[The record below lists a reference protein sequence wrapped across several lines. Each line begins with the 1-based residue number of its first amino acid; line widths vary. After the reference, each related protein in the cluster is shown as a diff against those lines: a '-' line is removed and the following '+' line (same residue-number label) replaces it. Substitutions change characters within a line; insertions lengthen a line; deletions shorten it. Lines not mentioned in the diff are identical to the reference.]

1 MQTGV
6 EKQEEALVQVPELQ
20 TPKSNLILAII
31 VTAAFLDVI
40 DYSIIQVALPAIRRE
55 WLVSIPD
62 SQWIIGCYGL
72 TMAGFL
78 LLSGRLGD
86 VYGQKRFF
94 VIGVVLFSIASLTGG
109 LATSLLSLVISRAVQ
124 GFAAAV
130 SSVTALSILVAT
142 FPEGRARDRAIGV
155 FVSVLSAGF
164 AAGSIAG
171 GLITGLIGWRYVMFV
186 NVPIGIGAG
195 LLSWKFLPDNGTR
208 STNRRLDLAGAL
220 SATSGT
226 ILFVYGLTDA
236 AENGFSS
243 MRALLSLGLAI
254 LILAGFVLIEKRS
267 PAPLMPL
274 DFLRRG
280 VVLSSNILVL
290 LFSASAGGLGF
301 ILTIYLQQIL
311 GYSALQAGLAFLPP
325 AIIFF
330 IIGGWGSSW
339 LVDKFGLKRVLLA
352 SMALSTVGSALL
364 ARISPTGSYWDTVP
378 GLVIWALGASIGFPA
393 LNIAALAGTKHGEEG
408 LASGIISTSQRVAF
422 PLGLAVLLTIASAS
436 SRSPSG
442 SLGSAVASVVTGFQY
457 AFLASAVLTGI
468 GFLITLLL
476 RIQTPH
482 RDYMPPI

>member
-1 MQTGV
+1 MQKSV
-6 EKQEEALVQVPELQ
+6 EKQEGALVQVPELQ
-20 TPKSNLILAII
+20 TQNSNLILAII

-62 SQWIIGCYGL
+62 SQWIVGAYGL

-86 VYGQKRFF
+86 VYGQKRLF

-109 LATSLLSLVISRAVQ
+109 LAPSLLSLIISRAVQ

-195 LLSWKFLPDNGTR
+195 ILSWKYLPNNGMRITDK
-208 STNRRLDLAGAL
+208 RLDITGAL
-220 SATSGT
+220 AVTSGT

-243 MRALLSLGLAI
+243 MSALMSLGLAV

-267 PAPLMPL
+267 SAPLMPL

-280 VVLSSNILVL
+280 VVLSSNILAL

-352 SMALSTVGSALL
+352 SMALSTIGSALL
-364 ARISPTGSYWDTVP
+364 TRISPTGSYWDTVP

-422 PLGLAVLLTIASAS
+422 PLGLAILLTIASVS
-436 SRSPSG
+436 SRSLSG
-442 SLGSAVASVVTGFQY
+442 SPGSAAAGVVSGFQF
-457 AFLASAVLTGI
+457 AFIASAVLTAI
-468 GFLITLLL
+468 GFLITLLMK
-476 RIQTPH
+476 IQTPR
-482 RDYMPPI
+482 RDFMPSV

>member
-1 MQTGV
+1 MQKGV

-20 TPKSNLILAII
+20 TQNSNLILALI

-62 SQWIIGCYGL
+62 SQWIVGAYGL

-109 LATSLLSLVISRAVQ
+109 LAPNLLSLIISRAVQ

-195 LLSWKFLPDNGTR
+195 VLSWKFLPDKATR
-208 STNRRLDLAGAL
+208 TTNRRLDLAGAL
-220 SATSGT
+220 AVTSGT

-243 MRALLSLGLAI
+243 VRALMSLGLAI

-267 PAPLMPL
+267 PAPLMTL

-280 VVLSSNILVL
+280 VVLSSNFLAL

-311 GYSALQAGLAFLPP
+311 NYSALQAGLAFLPP

-330 IIGGWGSSW
+330 IVGGWGSSW
-339 LVDKFGLKRVLLA
+339 LVNRFGLKKVLLA

-364 ARISPTGSYWDTVP
+364 TRISPAGTYWDTVP

-422 PLGLAVLLTIASAS
+422 PLGLAILLTIASAS
-436 SRSPSG
+436 SRSLSASSG
-442 SLGSAVASVVTGFQY
+442 PAAANVVTGFQY
-457 AFLASAVLTGI
+457 AFLASAVLTAI
-468 GFLITLLL
+468 GFLITLFMK
-476 RIQTPH
+476 IQTS
-482 RDYMPPI
+482 RRGYMPHV

>member
-1 MQTGV
+1 MQIGV

-20 TPKSNLILAII
+20 THNSNLILSLI

-62 SQWIIGCYGL
+62 SQWIVGAYGL

-86 VYGQKRFF
+86 EYGQKRFF

-109 LATSLLSLVISRAVQ
+109 LAPNLLSLIISRAVQ

-195 LLSWKFLPDNGTR
+195 VLSWKFLPDNGTK
-208 STNRRLDLAGAL
+208 STDGRLDLAGAL
-220 SATSGT
+220 SVTSGT

-243 MRALLSLGLAI
+243 VRALMSLGLAI

-274 DFLRRG
+274 NFLRRG
-280 VVLSSNILVL
+280 VVLSSNILAL

-311 GYSALQAGLAFLPP
+311 NYSALQAGLAFLPP

-330 IIGGWGSSW
+330 IVGGWGSSW
-339 LVDKFGLKRVLLA
+339 LV
-352 SMALSTVGSALL
+352 
-364 ARISPTGSYWDTVP
+364 
-378 GLVIWALGASIGFPA
+378 
-393 LNIAALAGTKHGEEG
+393 N
-408 LASGIISTSQRVAF
+408 
-422 PLGLAVLLTIASAS
+422 
-436 SRSPSG
+436 
-442 SLGSAVASVVTGFQY
+442 
-457 AFLASAVLTGI
+457 
-468 GFLITLLL
+468 
-476 RIQTPH
+476 
-482 RDYMPPI
+482 